1 LNKNHLC
8 KLDFEV
14 HSTPNPKE
22 NMAFFQILILATIL
36 GLLIGAFSLLLVGSQ
51 KAERYP
57 GLAIIPGALVGL
69 DLGLTSQWGEFS
81 LLVIGGLTGYFLM
94 LGLWRDRPSVQGL
107 LPQSNYLLSSATPTV
122 SQSTSA
128 TDAKSEDQL
137 ANYI

>member
-1 LNKNHLC
+1 
-8 KLDFEV
+8 
-14 HSTPNPKE
+14 
-22 NMAFFQILILATIL
+22 MAFLQILILATIL
-36 GLLIGAFSLLLVGSQ
+36 GLFIGAISLILVGSRR
-51 KAERYP
+51 AERHP

-94 LGLWRDRPSVQGL
+94 LGLWRDRPSVKGL
-107 LPQSNYLLSSATPTV
+107 LPQNSLHSNPTTPTV

>member
-1 LNKNHLC
+1 
-8 KLDFEV
+8 
-14 HSTPNPKE
+14 
-22 NMAFFQILILATIL
+22 MAFLQILILATIL
-36 GLLIGAFSLLLVGSQ
+36 GLFIGASTLLLAGSQ

-94 LGLWRDRPSVQGL
+94 LCLWRDRPSVQGL
-107 LPQSNYLLSSATPTV
+107 LPKSSLLLDPTTPTV
-122 SQSTSA
+122 SRSTSA
-128 TDAKSEDQL
+128 NDAKSEDQL

>member
-1 LNKNHLC
+1 
-8 KLDFEV
+8 
-14 HSTPNPKE
+14 
-22 NMAFFQILILATIL
+22 MAFLQILILATIL
-36 GLLIGAFSLLLVGSQ
+36 GFLIGAFTILLAGSQ
-51 KAERYP
+51 RAERYP

-94 LGLWRDRPSVQGL
+94 LGLWRDRSSVQGW
-107 LPQSNYLLSSATPTV
+107 LPQGNHLPSPSTPAV

>member
-1 LNKNHLC
+1 
-8 KLDFEV
+8 
-14 HSTPNPKE
+14 
-22 NMAFFQILILATIL
+22 MAFLQILILATIL
-36 GLLIGAFSLLLVGSQ
+36 GLLIGAFTLLLAGSQ
-51 KAERYP
+51 RAERYP

-94 LGLWRDRPSVQGL
+94 LCLWRDRPSVQGL
-107 LPQSNYLLSSATPTV
+107 LPQNSLLLNPTTPTV

-128 TDAKSEDQL
+128 NEAKSEDQL

>member
-1 LNKNHLC
+1 
-8 KLDFEV
+8 
-14 HSTPNPKE
+14 
-22 NMAFFQILILATIL
+22 MAFLQILILATIL
-36 GLLIGAFSLLLVGSQ
+36 GIFIGTFSLLLVGSQ

-69 DLGLTSQWGEFS
+69 DLGLTSQWGEFG
-81 LLVIGGLTGYFLM
+81 LLMIGGLTGYFLM
-94 LGLWRDRPSVQGL
+94 LGLWRDRPSGQGL
-107 LPQSNYLLSSATPTV
+107 LPQSSLLPNPATPTV

>member
-1 LNKNHLC
+1 
-8 KLDFEV
+8 
-14 HSTPNPKE
+14 
-22 NMAFFQILILATIL
+22 MAFLQILILATIL
-36 GLLIGAFSLLLVGSQ
+36 GLLIGAFTILLAGGQ
-51 KAERYP
+51 RAERYP

-94 LGLWRDRPSVQGL
+94 LGLWRDRPSVQGW
-107 LPQSNYLLSSATPTV
+107 LPQSNHLPSPSTPTV
-122 SQSTSA
+122 SQSTSV

>member
-1 LNKNHLC
+1 
-8 KLDFEV
+8 
-14 HSTPNPKE
+14 
-22 NMAFFQILILATIL
+22 MAFLQILILATIL
-36 GLLIGAFSLLLVGSQ
+36 GFLIGAFTILLAGSQ
-51 KAERYP
+51 RAERYP

-94 LGLWRDRPSVQGL
+94 LGFWRDRPSVDGL
-107 LPQSNYLLSSATPTV
+107 LPQSNHFPLPATPTV
-122 SQSTSA
+122 SQSTKA

>member
-1 LNKNHLC
+1 
-8 KLDFEV
+8 
-14 HSTPNPKE
+14 
-22 NMAFFQILILATIL
+22 MAFLQILILATIL
-36 GLLIGAFSLLLVGSQ
+36 GLIIGAFTLLLAGSQ
-51 KAERYP
+51 RAERYP

-94 LGLWRDRPSVQGL
+94 LGFWRDRPSVQGL
-107 LPQSNYLLSSATPTV
+107 IPQSKHLPSPATPTV
-122 SQSTSA
+122 SNSTSV

>member
-1 LNKNHLC
+1 
-8 KLDFEV
+8 
-14 HSTPNPKE
+14 
-22 NMAFFQILILATIL
+22 MAFLQILILATII
-36 GLLIGAFSLLLVGSQ
+36 GLFIGAFTLLLAGSQ

-107 LPQSNYLLSSATPTV
+107 LPQSNYLPSSATQTV

>member
-1 LNKNHLC
+1 
-8 KLDFEV
+8 
-14 HSTPNPKE
+14 
-22 NMAFFQILILATIL
+22 MAFLQILILATIL
-36 GLLIGAFSLLLVGSQ
+36 GIFIGAFSLPLVGSQ

-107 LPQSNYLLSSATPTV
+107 LPQNNYFPSSVTPTV

>member
-1 LNKNHLC
+1 
-8 KLDFEV
+8 
-14 HSTPNPKE
+14 
-22 NMAFFQILILATIL
+22 MAFLQILILATIL
-36 GLLIGAFSLLLVGSQ
+36 GLFIGAFSLLLVGSQ

-94 LGLWRDRPSVQGL
+94 LGFWRDRPSVQGL
-107 LPQSNYLLSSATPTV
+107 LPQSNYFPSSATQTV

>member
-1 LNKNHLC
+1 
-8 KLDFEV
+8 
-14 HSTPNPKE
+14 
-22 NMAFFQILILATIL
+22 MAFLQILILATIL
-36 GLLIGAFSLLLVGSQ
+36 GLFIGAFSLLLVGSQ

-94 LGLWRDRPSVQGL
+94 LGFWRDRPSVQGL
-107 LPQSNYLLSSATPTV
+107 LPQSNHLPSTATPTV
-122 SQSTSA
+122 SQSKSA

>member
-1 LNKNHLC
+1 
-8 KLDFEV
+8 
-14 HSTPNPKE
+14 
-22 NMAFFQILILATIL
+22 MAFLQILILATIL

-51 KAERYP
+51 RAERYP
-57 GLAIIPGALVGL
+57 GLAIIPGALVGF

-94 LGLWRDRPSVQGL
+94 LCLWRDRPSVQGL
-107 LPQSNYLLSSATPTV
+107 LPQSSHLPSPATPTV
-122 SQSTSA
+122 SQSTTA